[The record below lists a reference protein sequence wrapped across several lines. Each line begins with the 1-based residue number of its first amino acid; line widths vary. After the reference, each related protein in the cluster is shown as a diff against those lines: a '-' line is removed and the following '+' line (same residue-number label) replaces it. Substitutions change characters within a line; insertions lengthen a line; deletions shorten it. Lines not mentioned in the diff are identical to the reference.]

1 MRTRIYAVSQ
11 LAHLAYQK
19 EAWFLAGNSLN
30 SSPDSGSQKKLPLV
44 VVQTLNIY
52 HTIDSKKVAAGPIEH
67 IS

>member
-1 MRTRIYAVSQ
+1 MIGSPSLPKKS
-11 LAHLAYQK
+11 LA
-19 EAWFLAGNSLN
+19 FGGNSLN

-44 VVQTLNIY
+44 VIQTLNIY